1 MTMAMSTALLATIRA
16 VRTFATDVLEGA
28 FAVLHNGLLLLGA
41 AVATVA
47 IVLASNADLRHA
59 SEQRLAGWITART
72 VAATGITPDYAAIAR
87 STAIDPM
94 ALEPAEANITR
105 WISNRY
111 HVAAEPTAAVVHEA
125 FKAGEQNELDP
136 LLILA
141 VTAVESSFNPFAQS
155 HAGAQGLMQVMT
167 RVHADKYAYFGGNYA
182 AFDPRSNLRV
192 GVRILHEYIQKTGSV
207 QAGLKWYVG
216 AANLDSDGGYAAK
229 VIAEYKRMYEAAW
242 GHPAP
247 AEALR
252 EAHYDAQARD
262 TRVALAVDDKP

>member
-1 MTMAMSTALLATIRA
+1 MAMTTSLLAAARA
-16 VRTFATDVLEGA
+16 ACTFVADVAEGA
-28 FAVLHNGLLLLGA
+28 FAVLHNGLLLVGA
-41 AVATVA
+41 AVAAAA
-47 IVLASNADLRHA
+47 IVLAGNADLRHA
-59 SEQRLAGWITART
+59 GEQRLASWMTART

-87 STAIDPM
+87 STAIDPI

-105 WISNRY
+105 WISTRY

-125 FKAGEQNELDP
+125 FKAGRQNELDP

-141 VTAVESSFNPFAQS
+141 VTAIESSFNPFAQS

-167 RVHADKYAYFGGNYA
+167 KVHSDKYAYFGGDYA
-182 AFDPRSNLRV
+182 AFDPKSNLRV
-192 GVRILHEYIQKTGSV
+192 GVRILHDYIQKTGSL
-207 QAGLKWYVG
+207 QSGLKWYVG

-242 GHPAP
+242 GRPAP

-252 EAHYDAQARD
+252 QAHYDAGAQD
-262 TRVALAVDDKP
+262 TRVALALDGKQ